1 MYVFTK
7 LQVPLKFKIKVS
19 GVNKKKTQQ
28 NCVRISKN

>member
-19 GVNKKKTQQ
+19 GVNKKTQQ